1 MIITYTD
8 TQFTLN
14 ITDEQGDTILEMSAD
29 NVQFKMDLTKAAI
42 NGHKLTTLIS
52 DLIKSA

>member
-8 TQFTLN
+8 KQFTLN
-14 ITDEQGDTILEMSAD
+14 VTDEQGDTILEMSAD

-42 NGHKLTTLIS
+42 NGHKLTKLIS
-52 DLIKSA
+52 DLIKSE

>member
-8 TQFTLN
+8 KQFTLN
-14 ITDEQGDTILEMSAD
+14 VTDDRGDTILEMSAD

-42 NGHKLTTLIS
+42 NGHKLTTLINN
-52 DLIKSA
+52 LIKST